1 MYYFLLVYK
10 AHYFSWVLNR
20 TSLFRRLS
28 SYFRNSRASSSW
40 CRKCMFPERAVCIR
54 HDYKKKKTKPNK
66 NNIVSL
72 LDSWFSASP
81 RDFPQVKQLLSI
93 LKWSGVHLTFAVTC
107 YSVHTGNLTHEV
119 MFFSQLLY
127 PGCLQKFYSPSL
139 LLTDTVLHELPHTE
153 EMLSEY
159 NLLYP

>member
-1 MYYFLLVYK
+1 
-10 AHYFSWVLNR
+10 
-20 TSLFRRLS
+20 
-28 SYFRNSRASSSW
+28 
-40 CRKCMFPERAVCIR
+40 MFPERAVCIR
-54 HDYKKKKTKPNK
+54 HDYKKKTKPNK

-72 LDSWFSASP
+72 LDSWFSASS
-81 RDFPQVKQLLSI
+81 RDFPQVKHIQSI
-93 LKWSGVHLTFAVTC
+93 LKWSGVHLTFAVTR

-139 LLTDTVLHELPHTE
+139 LLTDTVLHGLPQME